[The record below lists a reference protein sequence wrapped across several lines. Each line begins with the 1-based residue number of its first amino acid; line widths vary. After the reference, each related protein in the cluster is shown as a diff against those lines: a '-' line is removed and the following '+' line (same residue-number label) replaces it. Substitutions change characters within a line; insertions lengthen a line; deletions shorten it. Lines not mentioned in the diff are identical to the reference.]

1 MTLTPQFLDELRS
14 RTLLSTLIGRTT
26 KLQKAGREWR
36 ACCPFHNE
44 KSPSFYV
51 NDDKA
56 FYHCLAG
63 ETMVITREGT
73 RRIDSLDGTCT
84 TVLSRNGQWIDSSF
98 RCYGTQ
104 RLWKIDLTRNGL
116 KKSVWATDGH
126 RWFVNGRASE
136 VVTADLKKNH
146 ALESALPPRRHNW
159 QLDPEGVRH
168 GIIFGDGTMYQGV
181 YGTINLHGAKDAEL
195 ASWFPDQQHH
205 RHERAPGKHYLRV
218 YGGRAF
224 EAMKQLPDMSM
235 PDAYLLGF
243 IAGYLAADGHV
254 AKDGTVMLNS
264 ADPAALDAVRDIAL
278 RVGIATYGRT
288 TLMRKGFGTAPSALH
303 RIHFV
308 SSTLDP
314 ALFLLAEARSR
325 FSGHSKAFD
334 RLRWV
339 VSSVEQSDRVEPVFC
354 AEVPGEHAF
363 ALEDNI
369 LTGNC
374 FGCGAHGDAIRW
386 MTEQRGLPFIDAVK
400 ELVQAAGMEMP
411 ALDARAAEKAE
422 RAKGLHEVCADAAT
436 WFTEQLN
443 GIAGAEACAVL
454 EKRGIRAETAKTFSL
469 GFAPDSRGK
478 LRTALKEYGD
488 AMLVESGM
496 LIKVDDKEPYD
507 RFRGRLM
514 IPIRDPRGRVIA
526 FGGRVIGDG
535 EPKYLNSPETPLFD
549 KGRNLYNLDRAAPA
563 SRKSGRLLV
572 VEGYMDVIALAQ
584 AGFGEA
590 VAPLGTALT
599 EAQLERLWR
608 LVDVPILC
616 FDGDSA
622 GQKAAIRAAQRAM
635 PMLAPGRSLSFVTLP
650 AGQDPDDLVRAK
662 GPGAFE
668 ALLKEPESL
677 VARLWAHEVAAE
689 PLDTPEQKA
698 GLKQRLGELAASI
711 ADANV
716 RQEYLADFR
725 RRFDDL
731 YAKKRTPYVERK
743 PQRNAQKNGRWAPP
757 VPIGGNHP
765 AAQGIRA
772 GGIDRVLAKAV
783 LAGLINHPTEI
794 ARHMDV
800 LDRLKQADGAL
811 GQLFKAVVDFA
822 IEEQAL
828 DSARLVTILA
838 SSGFDDVT
846 GDLLRADRATF
857 APKGAD
863 EARARADLDE
873 AIHILVS
880 RPEIDAELAEA
891 TAALMRNYTDEAFER
906 QVSLVKDKQ
915 ALDARLANLVQ
926 SDEDARALGTE
937 GS

>member
-1 MTLTPQFLDELRS
+1 VTLTPQFLDELRS

-56 FYHCLAG
+56 FYH
-63 ETMVITREGT
+63 
-73 RRIDSLDGTCT
+73 
-84 TVLSRNGQWIDSSF
+84 
-98 RCYGTQ
+98 
-104 RLWKIDLTRNGL
+104 
-116 KKSVWATDGH
+116 
-126 RWFVNGRASE
+126 
-136 VVTADLKKNH
+136 
-146 ALESALPPRRHNW
+146 
-159 QLDPEGVRH
+159 
-168 GIIFGDGTMYQGV
+168 
-181 YGTINLHGAKDAEL
+181 
-195 ASWFPDQQHH
+195 
-205 RHERAPGKHYLRV
+205 
-218 YGGRAF
+218 
-224 EAMKQLPDMSM
+224 
-235 PDAYLLGF
+235 
-243 IAGYLAADGHV
+243 
-254 AKDGTVMLNS
+254 
-264 ADPAALDAVRDIAL
+264 
-278 RVGIATYGRT
+278 
-288 TLMRKGFGTAPSALH
+288 
-303 RIHFV
+303 
-308 SSTLDP
+308 
-314 ALFLLAEARSR
+314 
-325 FSGHSKAFD
+325 
-334 RLRWV
+334 
-339 VSSVEQSDRVEPVFC
+339 
-354 AEVPGEHAF
+354 
-363 ALEDNI
+363 
-369 LTGNC
+369 C

-422 RAKGLHEVCADAAT
+422 RAKGLHEVCADAAA

-443 GIAGAEACAVL
+443 GIAGAEARTVL
-454 EKRGIRAETAKTFSL
+454 EKRGIRAETVKTFSL

-478 LRTALKEYGD
+478 LKTALREYGD
-488 AMLVESGM
+488 ALLVEAGM

-549 KGRNLYNLDRAAPA
+549 KGRNLYNLDCAAPA

-650 AGQDPDDLVRAK
+650 AGQDPDDLVRAR

-677 VARLWAHEVAAE
+677 VARLWAYEVAAE

-698 GLKQRLGELAASI
+698 GLKQRLTELSNSI

-731 YAKKRTPYVERK
+731 YAKKRTPFVERK
-743 PQRNAQKNGRWAPP
+743 PQRNTQKNGRWAPP
-757 VPIGGNHP
+757 APAGGNHP

-783 LAGLINHPTEI
+783 LAGLINHPAEI

-811 GQLFKAVVDFA
+811 GQLFSAVVDFA

-838 SSGFDDVT
+838 SSGFEEVA

-891 TAALMRNYTDEAFER
+891 TAALMRNHTDEAFER